1 MTKQVVRPGCLCRWT
16 TNAAGGVKL
25 SSICCSSEL
34 KDLENVFIGKK
45 LEGCFLPGG
54 GYSVHVS
61 ELYSTELCCSPHEDC
76 GEKCLLRT
84 CLWMWL
90 RVEVEGLVSP
100 LVSSEPLWWRLA
112 LASGFIR
119 ITPSWNKGECV
130 LCPTTQ
136 SGLLSSG
143 ETMYGSQGVL
153 FTHIIPP
160 LPADTDER

>member
-1 MTKQVVRPGCLCRWT
+1 MTKQVARPGCLCRWT
-16 TNAAGGVKL
+16 TNATGGVKL

-34 KDLENVFIGKK
+34 KDLESVFIGKI

-61 ELYSTELCCSPHEDC
+61 ELYSTELCCSLHEDC
-76 GEKCLLRT
+76 GEKRSFKDLFMNVTQSWSRGSCIPLGLFRAPVVEGW
-84 CLWMWL
+84 LWL
-90 RVEVEGLVSP
+90 R
-100 LVSSEPLWWRLA
+100 
-112 LASGFIR
+112 FIR
-119 ITPSWNKGECV
+119 ITPSWNEVKCV
-130 LCPTTQ
+130 LCPATQ

-143 ETMYGSQGVL
+143 ETVYGSQGVL